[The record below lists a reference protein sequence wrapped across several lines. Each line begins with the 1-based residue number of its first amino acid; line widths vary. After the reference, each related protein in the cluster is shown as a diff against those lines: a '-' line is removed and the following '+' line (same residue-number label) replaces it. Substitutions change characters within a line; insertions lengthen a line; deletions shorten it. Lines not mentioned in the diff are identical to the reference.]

1 MSYFPLFR
9 WESCDIRDKD
19 SDCDGGRG
27 SYDGSTND
35 DYDGSTCYNN
45 NNNNNNIGG
54 GGHRMMVIVILVM
67 VAIVMK
73 WWLF

>member
-27 SYDGSTND
+27 SYDGSTCDNNN
-35 DYDGSTCYNN
+35 NN

>member
-35 DYDGSTCYNN
+35 DYDGSTCD
-45 NNNNNNIGG
+45 NNNNNIGG